1 MRRHNKGTVHPRL
14 RGELWLAESVH
25 RQFNG
30 SSPLTRGTQHYSD
43 CTRHR
48 RRFIPAYAGNSVD
61 FLPGA
66 LKIPVHPRLR
76 GELPNRM
83 TAPGYCR
90 RFIPAYAGNSY
101 SLQIEE
107 PSIAVHPRLRGELG
121 YDSKNIMHWLRFIPA
136 YAGNS
141 IKAAVSASKQTVH
154 PRLRGE
160 LKLTVL
166 TLRSETGSSPLTR
179 GTRLEDYEEGVECRF
194 IPAYAGNSCFSVFAL
209 NPSTVHPRLRGEL
222 GYFSSF

>member
-1 MRRHNKGTVHPRL
+1 
-14 RGELWLAESVH
+14 
-25 RQFNG
+25 
-30 SSPLTRGTQHYSD
+30 
-43 CTRHR
+43 
-48 RRFIPAYAGNSVD
+48 
-61 FLPGA
+61 
-66 LKIPVHPRLR
+66 
-76 GELPNRM
+76 M

>member
-1 MRRHNKGTVHPRL
+1 MTPH
-14 RGELWLAESVH
+14 
-25 RQFNG
+25 
-30 SSPLTRGTQHYSD
+30 
-43 CTRHR
+43 
-48 RRFIPAYAGNSVD
+48 
-61 FLPGA
+61 
-66 LKIPVHPRLR
+66 PVHPRLR
-76 GELPNRM
+76 GELSIIAIVLDIVVGSSPLTRG
-83 TAPGYCR
+83 TRLISCQAR
-90 RFIPAYAGNSY
+90 SKSRFIPAYAGNSY